1 MIRIVVFLVLL
12 SGIATAQPLP
22 LLNSQF
28 QQVPIETLAQELAS
42 LPVYATIVPPPL
54 RGQGAFTASTA
65 SAAVNSGLSLA
76 STDHEMSR
84 GLEDLVAVLL
94 TKGTILKT
102 DLSADLLSKIDARRA
117 LRGQATL

>member
-1 MIRIVVFLVLL
+1 MSSNGVLVDSTGTILAVVHGF
-12 SGIATAQPLP
+12 SGKAPTGQT
-22 LLNSQF
+22 F
-28 QQVPIETLAQELAS
+28 QALAS
-42 LPVYATIVPPPL
+42 VDGLNA
-54 RGQGAFTASTA
+54 GQKAPT
-65 SAAVNSGLSLA
+65 AAVQTLA